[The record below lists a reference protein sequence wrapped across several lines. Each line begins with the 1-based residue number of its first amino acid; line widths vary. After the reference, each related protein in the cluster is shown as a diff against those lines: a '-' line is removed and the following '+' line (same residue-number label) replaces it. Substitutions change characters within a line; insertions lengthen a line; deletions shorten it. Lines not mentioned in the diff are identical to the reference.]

1 MLSTAASNAL
11 LKTIEEPPARVVF
24 ILATTNPER
33 VLNTIKSRCQK
44 FDFRRISPSDIFQH
58 LSEIAEKESIN
69 YEVQALKMIAKMSN

>member
-11 LKTIEEPPARVVF
+11 LKTIEEPPSRVVF

-44 FDFRRISPSDIFQH
+44 FD
-58 LSEIAEKESIN
+58 LEE
-69 YEVQALKMIAKMSN
+69 